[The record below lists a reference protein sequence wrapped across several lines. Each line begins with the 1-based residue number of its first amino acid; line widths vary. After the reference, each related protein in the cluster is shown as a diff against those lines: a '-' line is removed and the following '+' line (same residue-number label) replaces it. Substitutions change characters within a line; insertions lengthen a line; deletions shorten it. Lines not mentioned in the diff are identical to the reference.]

1 MKKASWVLEN
11 HFVWLSITCR
21 GLGGGG
27 VIRLERQIV
36 ARL

>member
-21 GLGGGG
+21 GWGGG